1 MQGFSKG
8 CMVGHM
14 AAQSGLVAPA
24 SLIPKLLHGSQML
37 PGAIPQ
43 GSEWEDGENALT
55 HAAEGAV

>member
-1 MQGFSKG
+1 
-8 CMVGHM
+8 M